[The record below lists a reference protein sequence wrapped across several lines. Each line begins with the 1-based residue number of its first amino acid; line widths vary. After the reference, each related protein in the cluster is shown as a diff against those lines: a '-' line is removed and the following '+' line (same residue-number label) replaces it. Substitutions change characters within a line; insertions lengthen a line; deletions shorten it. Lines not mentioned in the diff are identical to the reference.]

1 MGCITDRQ
9 QKIKWLLFLLLWCC
23 QAQAVL
29 PLPLWLDGKEMTT
42 SAWPV
47 MPPLSPPEGLRACC
61 AFGYDL
67 GVRVPWLRTPLP
79 FFHLDNVVEAGSTG
93 GHHYN
98 DSFVSGMLSL
108 TGGGREHNGI
118 IFTTQGGFVDTA
130 HVRDTADMTV
140 FIFTRLWPRLG
151 QAFVLSP
158 GRDELAQRR
167 LVFRAFTPPSSV
179 RDRYVLAAEISA
191 RLAYQLAV
199 WHEIAQW
206 YGFESV
212 PGYPE
217 TVSAFS
223 PEDLWSNL
231 LGARVALSLIFS
243 GQTADRRMY
252 ETAMQNALKQVLV
265 HLGGGAASRTRFQLR
280 MLDRVWWNSRCLLP
294 DKWLVIKRNYDVDAD
309 RLPVSVPGG
318 DMKPLRLSLPLRP
331 EAAVL
336 AELQLWP
343 GQDMKRLPVPE
354 GYYTGKDFAGLASR
368 ARAGDSVSRDRF
380 CP

>member
-1 MGCITDRQ
+1 
-9 QKIKWLLFLLLWCC
+9 WCC

-79 FFHLDNVVEAGSTG
+79 FFHLDNVVEVGSTG

-108 TGGGREHNGI
+108 AGGGREHNGI

-318 DMKPLRLSLPLRP
+318 DMKPLRL
-331 EAAVL
+331 
-336 AELQLWP
+336 
-343 GQDMKRLPVPE
+343 
-354 GYYTGKDFAGLASR
+354 
-368 ARAGDSVSRDRF
+368 
-380 CP
+380 

>member
-1 MGCITDRQ
+1 
-9 QKIKWLLFLLLWCC
+9 
-23 QAQAVL
+23 
-29 PLPLWLDGKEMTT
+29 
-42 SAWPV
+42 
-47 MPPLSPPEGLRACC
+47 
-61 AFGYDL
+61 
-67 GVRVPWLRTPLP
+67 
-79 FFHLDNVVEAGSTG
+79 
-93 GHHYN
+93 
-98 DSFVSGMLSL
+98 
-108 TGGGREHNGI
+108 
-118 IFTTQGGFVDTA
+118 
-130 HVRDTADMTV
+130 
-140 FIFTRLWPRLG
+140 
-151 QAFVLSP
+151 
-158 GRDELAQRR
+158 

-280 MLDRVWWNSRCLLP
+280 MLDRV
-294 DKWLVIKRNYDVDAD
+294 
-309 RLPVSVPGG
+309 
-318 DMKPLRLSLPLRP
+318 
-331 EAAVL
+331 
-336 AELQLWP
+336 
-343 GQDMKRLPVPE
+343 
-354 GYYTGKDFAGLASR
+354 
-368 ARAGDSVSRDRF
+368 
-380 CP
+380 

>member
-1 MGCITDRQ
+1 
-9 QKIKWLLFLLLWCC
+9 
-23 QAQAVL
+23 
-29 PLPLWLDGKEMTT
+29 
-42 SAWPV
+42 
-47 MPPLSPPEGLRACC
+47 
-61 AFGYDL
+61 
-67 GVRVPWLRTPLP
+67 
-79 FFHLDNVVEAGSTG
+79 
-93 GHHYN
+93 HHYN

-108 TGGGREHNGI
+108 AGGGREHNGI

-223 PEDLWSNL
+223 P
-231 LGARVALSLIFS
+231 
-243 GQTADRRMY
+243 
-252 ETAMQNALKQVLV
+252 
-265 HLGGGAASRTRFQLR
+265 
-280 MLDRVWWNSRCLLP
+280 
-294 DKWLVIKRNYDVDAD
+294 
-309 RLPVSVPGG
+309 
-318 DMKPLRLSLPLRP
+318 
-331 EAAVL
+331 
-336 AELQLWP
+336 
-343 GQDMKRLPVPE
+343 
-354 GYYTGKDFAGLASR
+354 
-368 ARAGDSVSRDRF
+368 
-380 CP
+380 

>member
-1 MGCITDRQ
+1 
-9 QKIKWLLFLLLWCC
+9 
-23 QAQAVL
+23 
-29 PLPLWLDGKEMTT
+29 
-42 SAWPV
+42 
-47 MPPLSPPEGLRACC
+47 
-61 AFGYDL
+61 
-67 GVRVPWLRTPLP
+67 
-79 FFHLDNVVEAGSTG
+79 
-93 GHHYN
+93 
-98 DSFVSGMLSL
+98 
-108 TGGGREHNGI
+108 
-118 IFTTQGGFVDTA
+118 
-130 HVRDTADMTV
+130 
-140 FIFTRLWPRLG
+140 TRLWPRLG

-265 HLGGGAASRTRFQLR
+265 HLGGGAVFRTRFQLR

-318 DMKPLRLSLPLRP
+318 DMKPLRLS
-331 EAAVL
+331 
-336 AELQLWP
+336 
-343 GQDMKRLPVPE
+343 
-354 GYYTGKDFAGLASR
+354 
-368 ARAGDSVSRDRF
+368 
-380 CP
+380 